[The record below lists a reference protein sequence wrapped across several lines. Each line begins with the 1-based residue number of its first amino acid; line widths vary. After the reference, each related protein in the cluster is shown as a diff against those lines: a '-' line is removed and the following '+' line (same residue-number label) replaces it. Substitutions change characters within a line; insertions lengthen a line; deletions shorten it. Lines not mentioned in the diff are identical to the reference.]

1 MNTTALTLNAMHKKL
16 QQSINTIE
24 IFQAD
29 LDDPEHAQA
38 LLELIVHFAV
48 DPMSGGM
55 TLPSEVRKAIIP
67 GLKAHPT
74 TLVFLARSDRNYV
87 GTAVCFTGFSTF
99 YAKPLV
105 NIHDLMV
112 LEGYR
117 GNGVGTGLMSAVEE
131 KARQSGCCKVTLEVR
146 DDNESA
152 QGLYTRE
159 GYACAKGDDLSV
171 KYLYLEKLL

>member
-1 MNTTALTLNAMHKKL
+1 MNKNHRRST
-16 QQSINTIE
+16 NTVE

-29 LDDPEHAQA
+29 LDNPEQAQA

-55 TLPSEVRKAIIP
+55 TLPPEVQEAIIP

-74 TLVFLARSDRNYV
+74 TLVMLARSGQEYI
-87 GTAVCFTGFSTF
+87 GTAVCFSGFSTF
-99 YAKPLV
+99 YAKPLI

-117 GNGVGTGLMSAVEE
+117 GNGIGAGLMSAVEE
-131 KARQSGCCKVTLEVR
+131 KARQTGCCKVTLEVR

-152 QGLYTRE
+152 QGLYARE

-171 KYLYLEKLL
+171 RYLYLEKLLT

>member
-1 MNTTALTLNAMHKKL
+1 MNK
-16 QQSINTIE
+16 NTQLPTNGIE

-38 LLELIVHFAV
+38 LLELILHFAV

-55 TLPSEVRKAIIP
+55 TLPPEVRDAVIP

-74 TLVFLARSDRNYV
+74 TLAFLARSDGNYV

-99 YAKPLV
+99 YAKPLI
-105 NIHDLMV
+105 NIHDLVV
-112 LEGYR
+112 LEDHR

-131 KARQSGCCKVTLEVR
+131 KARLSGCCKVTLEVR
-146 DDNESA
+146 DDNDSA
-152 QGLYTRE
+152 QGLYARE

>member
-1 MNTTALTLNAMHKKL
+1 MNEKPQLST
-16 QQSINTIE
+16 NTIE

-29 LDDPEHAQA
+29 LDNPEHAQA

-55 TLPSEVRKAIIP
+55 TLPPDVQEAIIP

-74 TLVFLARSDRNYV
+74 TLVMLARSGQDYV
-87 GTAVCFTGFSTF
+87 GTAVCFSGFSTF
-99 YAKPLV
+99 YGKPLI

-117 GNGVGTGLMSAVEE
+117 GNGIGAGLMSAVEK
-131 KARQSGCCKVTLEVR
+131 KARQAGCCKVTLEVR
-146 DDNESA
+146 DDNVSA
-152 QGLYTRE
+152 RGLYARE
-159 GYACAKGDDLSV
+159 GYACAKGDDLTV